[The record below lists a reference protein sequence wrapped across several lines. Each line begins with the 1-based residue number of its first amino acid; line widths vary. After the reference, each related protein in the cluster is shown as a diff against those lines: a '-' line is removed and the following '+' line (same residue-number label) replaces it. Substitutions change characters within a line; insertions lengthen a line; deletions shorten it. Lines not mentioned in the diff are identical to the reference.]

1 MKLLLVHAIR
11 ENKVNICEVYSK
23 FAAISVEYGQIAGSS

>member
-1 MKLLLVHAIR
+1 MKLLLVYAIR

-23 FAAISVEYGQIAGSS
+23 FAAISSVYGQTAGGA